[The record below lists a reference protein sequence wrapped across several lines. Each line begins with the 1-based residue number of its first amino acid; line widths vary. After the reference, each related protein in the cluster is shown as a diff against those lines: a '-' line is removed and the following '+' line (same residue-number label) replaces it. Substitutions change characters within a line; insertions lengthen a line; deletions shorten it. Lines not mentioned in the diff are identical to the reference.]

1 MESALEQ
8 VVESVLGIFG
18 SIGAAARSVQD
29 LHWLE
34 EKALVRL
41 TLVHDRNFDFVP
53 TLEPCR
59 RIEMF
64 AVPTGMER
72 RTAL

>member
-1 MESALEQ
+1 MESTLEQ

-18 SIGAAARSVQD
+18 SIGATARGIQD
-29 LHWLE
+29 LHRLE
-34 EKALVRL
+34 EKTIVRL
-41 TLVHDRNFDFVP
+41 ALVHDRNFDFGP

-59 RIEMF
+59 RIEML